1 MADDVLTT
9 RMLNRALL
17 ERQML
22 LRRTSMPA
30 LAAVERLPT
39 VRRIV
44 ALTAGP
50 PPDAAADGPT
60 GGPPPGLMDAVHK
73 VQRGGMFVGVLVAV
87 IVLLMVVKPN
97 LGF

>member
-22 LRRTSMPA
+22 LRWTSMPA

-44 ALTAGP
+44 ALTSGP
-50 PPDAAADGPT
+50 PPGAAADGPT
-60 GGPPPGLMDAVHK
+60 GGPPPGSMDAVHK